1 MAYERFV
8 PGAASH
14 DDTVTIQLSN
24 ELAEQ
29 ARQLNH
35 ATTHPDG
42 ITRLATAYTVLGDL
56 ATAAHGLDQ
65 TLDPSRRPAVPSGA
79 RTVSGGDVHSHGQ
92 MTDK

>member
-8 PGAASH
+8 PGAASL

-42 ITRLATAYTVLGDL
+42 ITQLATAYTVLGDL
-56 ATAAHGLDQ
+56 ATA
-65 TLDPSRRPAVPSGA
+65 
-79 RTVSGGDVHSHGQ
+79 
-92 MTDK
+92 